1 MHITLFQMQ
10 SYMFYVQWEPE
21 KSEISNQSLKTFDNS
36 FTSIKWIL
44 NNFYVLYYIWL
55 LKIITQDN
63 SSFVSNFR
71 TYKLK

>member
-1 MHITLFQMQ
+1 MQ
-10 SYMFYVQWEPE
+10 SYLFYVQWEPE
-21 KSEISNQSLKTFDNS
+21 KSEISIPNQSLKTFDNS